1 MKVVPNHPDAYKLI
15 HDGLLA
21 LSEASM
27 QGMCIDTDYCK
38 KMDIILTKRIRRLKE
53 KIESTKMGR
62 LWRHIYQ
69 SSMLLN
75 SDTQLANVVFN
86 KLKAK
91 VVNETESGLSSTD
104 QTSLLAAQETVPE
117 LAHLLEYRK
126 LSKVQGTYIQK
137 FLKET
142 VDGVMH
148 PSFNLHTVVTYRS
161 SSNNPN
167 FQNIPNRD
175 KELRKIARRAF
186 IPRKGHQ
193 LMAADFSGIEVCISC
208 CNHLDPKMIEYVKY
222 PEKNNMHTDMAV
234 QLYMLDK
241 FQKEGAEKTLRKGAK
256 NGFVFPQFYGD
267 YYGNNAPSLMQW
279 ANMPSDGAFDKK
291 QGLELMTGKTVG
303 QHLIDKGVN
312 NYRQFLDH
320 VQDVQGDFWTKR
332 FKVYNNWKKKNV
344 AKYYRKGHLNL
355 LTGFTCSGFIG
366 QNDIN
371 NYPIQGAAFHCLL
384 KTFIKLNQE
393 IKARGLKSRLIGQ
406 IHDEVVLD
414 AHPSEIETLKSLL
427 RWIACEWLLDEWKW
441 IIVPMEIETSLYD
454 VDANWAT
461 DSEESILRAA

>member
-1 MKVVPNHPDAYKLI
+1 MQVKPNHPEAYKLI

-21 LSEASM
+21 LSEASI
-27 QGMCIDTDYCK
+27 QGMRIDVKYCR
-38 KMDIILTKRIRRLKE
+38 KMDIILTKKIKRLKRQ
-53 KIESTKMGR
+53 IEETHMGQ
-62 LWRHIYQ
+62 LWQTIYGK
-69 SSMLLN
+69 SMLLN
-75 SDTQLANVVFN
+75 SDPQLSNIIFK

-91 VVNETESGLSSTD
+91 VVKETESGLPSVD
-104 QTSLLAAQETVPE
+104 QVSLTAAQETVPE
-117 LAHLLEYRK
+117 LALLLEYRK

-142 VDGVMH
+142 VDGIMH

-175 KELRKIARRAF
+175 AELRKIARRAF
-186 IPRKGHQ
+186 VPRPGYQ

-208 CNHLDPKMIEYVKY
+208 CNHLDPKMIKYVKY
-222 PEKNNMHTDMAV
+222 PEKNNMHTDMAI
-234 QLYMLDK
+234 QLYMLDE
-241 FQKEGAEKTLRKGAK
+241 FQKEGTEKTLRKGAK

-267 YYGNNAPSLMQW
+267 YYGNNAPALMQW
-279 ANMPSDGAFDKK
+279 AEMPSDGAFNVK
-291 QGLELMTGKTVG
+291 QGLPLMTGKTIG
-303 QHLIDKGVN
+303 QHFIDKGID

-344 AKYYRKGHLNL
+344 AKYYKKGHLNL
-355 LTGFTCSGFIG
+355 LTGFTCSGLIG

-384 KTFIKLNQE
+384 KTFTKLNQE

-427 RWIACEWLLDEWKW
+427 KWIACEWLLDEWKW
-441 IIVPMEIETSLYD
+441 IIVPMEIETTVYD
-454 VDANWAT
+454 VDASWAT
-461 DSEESILRAA
+461 KAEESILRAA